1 LEYTLSHILRQTM
14 GTNNGKVTS
23 VISNSYQYGEG
34 ETGLEEGLEEGEEGG
49 EFHLIMLKH

>member
-1 LEYTLSHILRQTM
+1 M
-14 GTNNGKVTS
+14 GTDNGKVTS
-23 VISNSYQYGEG
+23 VISNSYKYGEG

>member
-1 LEYTLSHILRQTM
+1 M

-34 ETGLEEGLEEGEEGG
+34 ETGLEEGLEEDEEGG

>member
-1 LEYTLSHILRQTM
+1 M

-49 EFHLIMLKH
+49 EEGGEFHLIMLKH

>member
-1 LEYTLSHILRQTM
+1 M

-23 VISNSYQYGEG
+23 VINSDSYRYGEG

>member
-1 LEYTLSHILRQTM
+1 MEYILRHILRQTM

-34 ETGLEEGLEEGEEGG
+34 ETGLEEGLEVGEEGG